1 MGIGLTSVF
10 SLKGGV
16 GKTSLS
22 LSMCLEMEFNH
33 LDVSVISNDPVSII
47 EKVLG
52 DGKGWILPQNKNF
65 PSEINT
71 EDDFILDLG
80 GFLEKRI
87 IEVIEKSKNVI
98 IPTTPDYAS
107 LQATIKTLNDVKK
120 LNENVVLVV
129 NRIDKKEFMEIYEV
143 LRDAC
148 GPYPVFPIK
157 NSKSFENLQRQRKSI
172 SQMMV
177 DEPVRKKAYGE
188 VQKQIEKIIEHLKGE

>member
-98 IPTTPDYAS
+98 IPTPPDYAS
-107 LQATIKTLNDVKK
+107 IQATIKTAKDVKK
-120 LNENVVLVV
+120 LNKNVVMVV
-129 NRIDKKEFMEIYEV
+129 NRIDKKEFMDFYEV
-143 LRDAC
+143 VRDTC
-148 GPYPVFPIK
+148 GPFPVFPIK
-157 NSKSFENLQRQRKSI
+157 NSKAFENCQIQKKSI
-172 SQMMV
+172 YQMME
-177 DEPVRKKAYGE
+177 DEPIRKKSYTE
-188 VQKQIEKIIEHLKGE
+188 VQSQIEKIIQHLKGE